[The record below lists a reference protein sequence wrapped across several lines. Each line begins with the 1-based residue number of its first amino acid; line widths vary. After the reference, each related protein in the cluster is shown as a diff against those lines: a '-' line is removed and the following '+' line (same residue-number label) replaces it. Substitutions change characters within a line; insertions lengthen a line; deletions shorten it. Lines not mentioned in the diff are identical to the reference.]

1 MTRRGDDPFGVA
13 AGSNL
18 PSWTSAGRMR
28 IVPPSLMS
36 ARLALTT
43 PKHQPAD
50 TGAQAFVE
58 AKATKPNTR
67 S

>member
-1 MTRRGDDPFGVA
+1 
-13 AGSNL
+13 
-18 PSWTSAGRMR
+18 MR